1 MSASSPRRDLRKAA
15 RREELLDAA
24 VRSIRRLGPDVS
36 MEDIAGEAGITKP
49 ILYRYFGDRAGLT
62 AGVAARF
69 AELLLQRLRAALA
82 SAGAPRELVAATIDA
97 YLGFVEAEPHLYRFL
112 LRDGA
117 VAEPGSEA
125 TLSSFVR
132 QVAQEVAVVL
142 GEQLRA
148 AGRDSGAAEP
158 WAFGIVGMVHQAG
171 DWWVDRQTMPRSR
184 LVEYL
189 TTLLWSGLLSVDAV
203 VPMAPA
209 APAGPV
215 APVAKLQVL
224 P

>member
-1 MSASSPRRDLRKAA
+1 MSTSSQRRDLRKAA

-24 VRSIRRLGPDVS
+24 VRSIRRLGPGVS

-62 AGVAARF
+62 AAVAARF
-69 AELLLQRLRAALA
+69 AEQLLERLRAALA
-82 SAGAPRELVAATIDA
+82 TTGPPREVVAATIDA

-112 LRDGA
+112 LHDGA
-117 VAEPGSEA
+117 LAQPGSQA

-132 QVAQEVAVVL
+132 QVAQEVALVI
-142 GEQLRA
+142 GEELRV

-158 WAFGIVGMVHQAG
+158 WAFGIVGMVHHAG

-184 LVEYL
+184 LVDYL
-189 TTLLWSGLLSVDAV
+189 TTLLWSGLFSADAV
-203 VPMAPA
+203 QPTGPTQVKAPA
-209 APAGPV
+209 RLEVMP
-215 APVAKLQVL
+215 
-224 P
+224 

>member
-1 MSASSPRRDLRKAA
+1 MQ
-15 RREELLDAA
+15 
-24 VRSIRRLGPDVS
+24 
-36 MEDIAGEAGITKP
+36 DIAAEAGITKP
-49 ILYRYFGDRAGLT
+49 ILYRHFGDRAGLT

-69 AELLLQRLRAALA
+69 ADQLQQRLRGALA
-82 SAGAPRELVAATIDA
+82 TSGPPRDLVASTIDA

-112 LRDGA
+112 IHDGA
-117 VAEPGSEA
+117 VAEPGSQA

-132 QVAQEVAVVL
+132 QVAQEVAVVV

-171 DWWVDRQTMPRSR
+171 DWWVERQAMPRSR

-189 TTLLWSGLLSVDAV
+189 TTLLWSGLMGVDVVQAV
-203 VPMAPA
+203 VPVEPPAPSRLEIV
-209 APAGPV
+209 P
-215 APVAKLQVL
+215 
-224 P
+224 

>member
-1 MSASSPRRDLRKAA
+1 MSNSSPRRDQRKAA

-24 VRSIRRLGPDVS
+24 VRCIRRLGPGVS
-36 MEDIAGEAGITKP
+36 MEDIAAEAGITKP

-69 AELLLQRLRAALA
+69 ADLLLQRLRSALA
-82 SAGAPRELVAATIDA
+82 TAGPPRDLLFATIDA

-112 LRDGA
+112 LHDGA
-117 VAEPGSEA
+117 VAEPGSQA

-148 AGRDSGAAEP
+148 DGRDSGAAEP

-189 TTLLWSGLLSVDAV
+189 TTLLWSGLLSAETVQPV
-203 VPMAPA
+203 VAIAPA
-209 APAGPV
+209 AAARLEVVP
-215 APVAKLQVL
+215 
-224 P
+224 